1 MGAQGLMSGL
11 QSSDRL
17 FARNRGEGIEEFVEA
32 VAAFQVI
39 YEIPK
44 RHAGSDEHRSA
55 TQNVRIAVDD
65 GFISHWILFR

>member
-17 FARNRGEGIEEFVEA
+17 FARNRGKGIKEFVQA

-44 RHAGSDEHRSA
+44 WNTGSDEYRSPA
-55 TQNVRIAVDD
+55 
-65 GFISHWILFR
+65 